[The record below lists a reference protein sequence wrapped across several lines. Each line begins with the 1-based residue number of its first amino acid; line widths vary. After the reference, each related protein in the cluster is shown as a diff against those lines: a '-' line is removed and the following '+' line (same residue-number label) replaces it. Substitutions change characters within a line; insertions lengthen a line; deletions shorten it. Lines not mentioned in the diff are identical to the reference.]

1 MNTTTIITR
10 FVSPLVIAIIV
21 AEITPLRPLHR
32 AWKAIRNHIR
42 VIVYCVILLGL
53 LMVNVIE
60 SIACR
65 KYIMTTCNK
74 SFTGVQDAVN
84 IPITDAVVDISDIDG
99 RLLLVIA
106 RVRKFIKL
114 SNKPELTPNSLNKL

>member
-1 MNTTTIITR
+1 
-10 FVSPLVIAIIV
+10 
-21 AEITPLRPLHR
+21 
-32 AWKAIRNHIR
+32 
-42 VIVYCVILLGL
+42 
-53 LMVNVIE
+53 MVNVIE

-99 RLLLVIA
+99 RLLLVVA

-114 SNKPELTPNSLNKL
+114 SNNPECVSEFTAKALAGNTIEVCKKYVKLEGEENE